1 MVEPPRAGDQ
11 CERMFSPIPQFND
24 LVCRLAGAL
33 GMKHRGQGYSPILA
47 NHACPEARRQA
58 FAWDGRK
65 AL

>member
-33 GMKHRGQGYSPILA
+33 GMKHRGQGYYP
-47 NHACPEARRQA
+47 HPC
-58 FAWDGRK
+58 
-65 AL
+65 